1 MIDVKG
7 KIMSEEDKKR
17 IEQEAFD
24 LANKSW
30 ELPGDDERLFL
41 KGYIAGAEAEFNR
54 REKEVAQLID
64 HKAKAIALLEE
75 INGHPVEADEYE
87 LITNLLKELK

>member
-1 MIDVKG
+1 MSDQDKTRISEDAENYAGNFKDWDWKGEKRKDLIDCY
-7 KIMSEEDKKR
+7 E
-17 IEQEAFD
+17 
-24 LANKSW
+24 
-30 ELPGDDERLFL
+30 
-41 KGYIAGAEAEFNR
+41 AGAEAEFNR

-87 LITNLLKELK
+87 LITNLLKEIK